1 MKKKSGI
8 WLTLFVV
15 VLAALMVCSLGYFKD
30 NLHLGLDLQGGAEVV
45 LQAVPEDG
53 QTVTAEDM
61 SALQEIM
68 RNRVD
73 NMGVSEPI
81 IQLEGDDRII
91 IQLAG
96 VDNPDEAIEMVGRTA
111 KLEFV
116 GPNGDVILTGAEL
129 KNAYGSRNNGA
140 TNPREQNVI
149 SLEFN
154 DEGTRK
160 FAEATQ
166 KYLKQNIA
174 IYIDDQVVVD
184 ATVQSVIS
192 DGKAQI
198 SGGYTLE
205 QAVAEAA
212 ILKGGA
218 LPVNVDVMSK
228 RTVGPSLG
236 ADSLQ
241 KSLYAGLV
249 GMALLLLFI
258 IAYYRLPGLMAA
270 LSLVVYTI
278 VLLFLM
284 CWLNITLTLP
294 GIAGVLLSI
303 GMAVDANIIIY
314 ERLREELAN
323 DKTLPAA
330 VTSAF
335 RRALWTI
342 LDSNITTLLA
352 TVVLFQFGTG
362 SVQGFAVTL
371 AVGIVV
377 TLFTSLFITRYL
389 MKWCAEIPAFA
400 KHTALFG
407 RKKVGVVRD

>member
-1 MKKKSGI
+1 MKKGGI
-8 WLTLFVV
+8 WLTLFIV
-15 VLAALMVCSLGYFKD
+15 VLAAAVVGSLGYLRD
-30 NLHLGLDLQGGAEVV
+30 NINLGLDLQGGAEVV
-45 LQAVPEDG
+45 LQALPDEG
-53 QTVTAEDM
+53 ETVSAEDM
-61 SALQEIM
+61 EALKEIM

-73 NMGVSEPI
+73 NIGVSEPI

-91 IQLAG
+91 VQLAG
-96 VDNPDEAIEMVGRTA
+96 VDNPDDAIEILGKTA

-116 GPNGDVILTGAEL
+116 DPHGNVILTGADL
-129 KNAYGSRNNGA
+129 ADAKGVRNQGA
-140 TNPREQNVI
+140 TDPREENVI
-149 SLEFN
+149 SLQFN
-154 DEGTRK
+154 EAGTKAFADATSK
-160 FAEATQ
+160 F
-166 KYLKQNIA
+166 LGQNIS
-174 IYIDDQVVVD
+174 IYLDDELLID
-184 ATVQSVIS
+184 ATVRTVIS
-192 DGKAQI
+192 NGQAQI

-212 ILKGGA
+212 VLKGGA
-218 LPVNVDVMSK
+218 LPVDVDIMSK

-241 KSLYAGLV
+241 KSMYAGLV

-258 IAYYRLPGLMAA
+258 IIYYRLPGVVAA
-270 LSLVVYTI
+270 LSLVVYTL
-278 VLLFLM
+278 VLLWLM
-284 CWLNITLTLP
+284 CWLHITLTLP

-314 ERLREELAN
+314 ERLREELATE
-323 DKTLPAA
+323 KSLAA
-330 VTSAF
+330 SVTAAF

-377 TLFTSLFITRYL
+377 SMFSALFITRYL
-389 MKWCAEIPAFA
+389 LKWCAAVPAFA
-400 KHTALFG
+400 AHPALFG
-407 RKKVGVVRD
+407 AKKGGAVRG

>member
-1 MKKKSGI
+1 MKKGGI
-8 WLTLFVV
+8 WLTLFAV
-15 VLAALMVCSLGYFKD
+15 ALIVATVCSFGYLRD
-30 NLHLGLDLQGGAEVV
+30 NLNLGLDLQGGAEVV
-45 LQAVPEDG
+45 LQAIPEEG
-53 QTVTAEDM
+53 QTVSGEDM

-73 NMGVSEPI
+73 GMGVSEPI
-81 IQLEGDDRII
+81 IQLEGEDRII

-96 VDNPDEAIEMVGRTA
+96 VDNPDDAIELLGRTA

-116 GPNGDVILTGAEL
+116 APNGDVILTGSEL
-129 KNAYGSRNNGA
+129 KNAFGSRN
-140 TNPREQNVI
+140 TNALNPNEQNVI

-154 DEGTRK
+154 EEGTKK

-166 KYLKQNIA
+166 KYLNQQIA
-174 IYIDDQVVVD
+174 IYIDGEMMMNPKVN
-184 ATVQSVIS
+184 SVIS
-192 DGKAQI
+192 NGQAQI
-198 SGGYTLE
+198 TGGYTLE
-205 QAVAEAA
+205 EAVNEAA

-218 LPVNVDVMSK
+218 LPVDVDVMSK

-241 KSLYAGLV
+241 KSMYAGLI
-249 GMALLLLFI
+249 GMGLLLLFV
-258 IAYYRLPGLMAA
+258 IAYYRLPGVVAA
-270 LSLVVYTI
+270 VSLVVYTL
-278 VLLFLM
+278 VLLWLM

-323 DKTLPAA
+323 DKSVPAA

-377 TLFTSLFITRYL
+377 TLFTALFITHYL
-389 MKWCAEIPAFA
+389 LKWCAEIPALA
-400 KHTALFG
+400 KHPGLFG
-407 RKKVGVVRD
+407 RKKVGVAND